1 MNGTIPNRPHVI
13 IVGGGFAGLSAARE
27 LRNAPVRVTVL
38 DRENHHTFQPL
49 LYQVATAGLAP
60 SDITVPI
67 RWRLRKQENTSVL
80 MASVEGIDVQS
91 RRVTIDDGSQLEYD
105 FLIVATGTRHAYFGH
120 DDWEQHAPGLKS
132 IGDAVD
138 MRERFLSAFERAER
152 EPDPAVRTAN
162 LTFVV
167 VGGGPTGVELAGSI
181 PGLAR
186 GGLASDFRNIDTRTS
201 RVILVEAGPR
211 ILGAFPE
218 DLSRSAQRA
227 LEELGVE
234 VRLGVPVT
242 HIDDASVTIG
252 TERIA
257 ARTVF
262 WAAGNIASPLGKM
275 LGAEIDRSG
284 RVRVAP
290 DCSLWSHPEVFVAGD
305 LSGILGADKRALPQV
320 APTAI
325 QTGRHAARMII
336 NTIEGRPRMPHQH
349 FDKGALATIGR
360 HKAVLAIRGIHMS
373 GYLAWFTW
381 LFVHLLYLA
390 GFRNRVSVLLQ
401 WGYAYFTYQRGV
413 RLIAGTWKRPTLS
426 AANTSSSASL
436 TGAQRVA
443 VSDTGKE
450 VPQLSE
456 AVHTR

>member
-1 MNGTIPNRPHVI
+1 MNGNIPKRPHVI
-13 IVGGGFAGLSAARE
+13 IVGGGFAGLSAARA
-27 LRNAPVRVTVL
+27 LRSAPVRVTVL

-67 RWRLRKQENTSVL
+67 RWRLRKQKNTSVL
-80 MASVEGIDVQS
+80 MANVEKIDVNT
-91 RRVTIDDGSQLEYD
+91 RRVTIDDGSELEYD

-120 DDWEQHAPGLKS
+120 DEWEVNAPGLKS
-132 IGDAVD
+132 VGDAVD
-138 MRERFLSAFERAER
+138 MRERFLTAFERAER
-152 EPDPAVRTAN
+152 ETDPAERTAN

-211 ILGAFPE
+211 ILAAFPE

-252 TERIA
+252 NERIA
-257 ARTVF
+257 TRTVF
-262 WAAGNIASPLGKM
+262 WAAGNVASPLGKM
-275 LGAEIDRSG
+275 LGAETDRSG
-284 RVRVAP
+284 RVTVAP

-305 LSGILGADKRALPQV
+305 LSGILGADKRPLPQV

-325 QTGRHAARMII
+325 QTGHHAARMII
-336 NTIEGRPRMPHQH
+336 NTIEGRPRMPHKH

-401 WGYAYFTYQRGV
+401 WGYAYFTY
-413 RLIAGTWKRPTLS
+413 
-426 AANTSSSASL
+426 
-436 TGAQRVA
+436 
-443 VSDTGKE
+443 
-450 VPQLSE
+450 
-456 AVHTR
+456 